1 MVSRVTFTALFLL
14 ACSAAGADDARHLL
28 YLSDAGPLLIQLNV
42 TIDGESP
49 SAVWDKFVEQLFT
62 DLDRDNS
69 GTLEGKEADGVP
81 TRRQLQQLGL
91 PSAGGRS
98 AAAAT
103 ADSSPPDGRVT
114 KDELADY
121 LERIVGDPLAV
132 AFTTQRRG
140 EDLLVAAFASS
151 SSSSGD
157 EGLMEQLDVDDDEKL
172 AAAEFALSPEMRKLD
187 LDDDGTISRGELQP
201 LQSPYRRLARPTRG
215 SSQNDEAPII
225 DLGGGESPIRLVRR
239 LIARYDSG
247 EKDGRLSREEL
258 KSRGKW
264 FATLDLDGNEQLD
277 FDELRQLLRGRSP
290 HVLVT
295 VRLGDRKRDE
305 RAVEIEVQPAAKDV
319 IDDIR
324 DGGPTNAVLALAK
337 TQLEF
342 NTTPNVSPRTATSI
356 FEQQFG
362 ALDRDN
368 NGYLERKEVDNNPLL
383 RDAFAQMDADDD
395 EKVFKEEFVS
405 YFKRIIAAARARTAV
420 TISNQGNRL
429 FDILDTGRDGR
440 LSSRELTAGRDKI
453 AVWDEDGD
461 RLVAASEIPQTW
473 RFTFARG
480 APRFGGVNVVQSSPT
495 ATAATP
501 PAASGPAWF
510 TEMDRNGDGELTRR
524 EFLGPLSD
532 FTRLDA
538 DNNGA
543 LDAAEALA
551 VDQLADQH

>member
-1 MVSRVTFTALFLL
+1 MVLRVTFTALLLL
-14 ACSAAGADDARHLL
+14 ACSAAGADDARNLL

-42 TIDGESP
+42 TIDGKSP
-49 SAVWDKFVEQLFT
+49 HAVWDKFVEQLFT

-69 GTLEGKEADGVP
+69 GTLEGKEADSVP

-91 PSAGGRS
+91 PSAEGRS
-98 AAAAT
+98 APAAAAT
-103 ADSSPPDGRVT
+103 ADSSPRDGRVT

-121 LERIVGDPLAV
+121 LERIVGDSLAV
-132 AFTTQRRG
+132 TFAAQRRG
-140 EDLLVAAFASS
+140 EDGRFGADSSS

-157 EGLMEQLDVDDDEKL
+157 AGLMEELDVDDDGKL
-172 AAAEFALSPEMRKLD
+172 ASEEFALSPKMRKLD

-201 LQSPYRRLARPTRG
+201 LQSPYRRLASRTERSP
-215 SSQNDEAPII
+215 QNNGAPIL

-239 LIARYDSG
+239 LIARYDGG

-258 KSRGKW
+258 KSRGEW
-264 FATLDLDGNEQLD
+264 FATLDLDGNDQLD
-277 FDELRQLLRGRSP
+277 FDELRQLLRSRSP
-290 HVLVT
+290 HVRVT

-305 RAVEIEVQPAAKDV
+305 RAVEIEVQPAARDV
-319 IDDIR
+319 IDGIR
-324 DGGPTNAVLALAK
+324 DGGPTNSALALAK

-342 NTTPNVSPRTATSI
+342 NTSPNVSVRTATSI
-356 FEQQFG
+356 FERQFA

-368 NGYLERKEVDNNPLL
+368 NGYLERAEIDTNPML

-405 YFKRIIAAARARTAV
+405 HFERIVAAARARTAV

-429 FDILDTGRDGR
+429 FDILDAGRDGR
-440 LSSRELTAGRDKI
+440 LSSRELSAGRDKI
-453 AVWDEDGD
+453 AAWDEDGD
-461 RLVAASEIPQTW
+461 QLVAASEIPQTW
-473 RFTFARG
+473 RLSIARG
-480 APRFGGVNVVQSSPT
+480 SPRFGGADVVQASPT
-495 ATAATP
+495 STSTPRAAG
-501 PAASGPAWF
+501 GPTWF
-510 TEMDRNGDGELTRR
+510 TGMDRNGDGELTRR

-543 LDAAEALA
+543 LVAAEALA
-551 VDQLADQH
+551 AEQQ